1 VRFTGLLRVYHHTH
15 SIAIGASRRN
25 ARKRA
30 TRILENEDAEP
41 ETTGSVRHM
50 TTRPHDVLDPAVV
63 SELQTLARAGD
74 PHLLERLGASFARD
88 APRRLQALRTAVAAG
103 DADTAMF
110 AIHALRG
117 SAATLG
123 ATEVAAMCRRIEN
136 APAPIAADRIEPLIA
151 ELERTAIRAEAA
163 LFRLAAAGPGPG

>member
-1 VRFTGLLRVYHHTH
+1 M
-15 SIAIGASRRN
+15 A
-25 ARKRA
+25 KRP
-30 TRILENEDAEP
+30 D
-41 ETTGSVRHM
+41 
-50 TTRPHDVLDPAVV
+50 DVLDPAVV
-63 SELQTLARAGD
+63 SELQTLARSGD

-88 APRRLQALRTAVAAG
+88 APRRLLALRTAVAAG

-123 ATEVAAMCRRIEN
+123 ATEVAAVCRRIEN
-136 APAPIAADRIEPLIA
+136 APAPIAADRLESLIA

-163 LFRLAAAGPGPG
+163 LARLAAAGPGAG